1 MTWTVCIGR
10 DEWVNIFKKQTQ
22 DYYLAILKTF
32 IDIFNK
38 MNVLWKHHT
47 VKKSAR
53 CKRLHIVS
61 LYLCKIIE
69 KAK

>member
-32 IDIFNK
+32 TDMFNK

-47 VKKSAR
+47 VKKVPDA
-53 CKRLHIVS
+53 KDYI
-61 LYLCKIIE
+61 LYHCIYVKL
-69 KAK
+69 